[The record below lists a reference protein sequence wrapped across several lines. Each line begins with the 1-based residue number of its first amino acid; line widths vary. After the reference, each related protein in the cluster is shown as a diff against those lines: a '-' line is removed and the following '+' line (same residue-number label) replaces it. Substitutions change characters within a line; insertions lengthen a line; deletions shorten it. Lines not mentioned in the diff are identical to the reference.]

1 MKQPKAKV
9 LIIRCGRLGDTVGTT
24 AVVKPIEEYYKNNVS
39 IDWVTKPP
47 DKRFIQIRHCN
58 QPSIYS
64 IYLFTLII

>member
-39 IDWVTKPP
+39 IDWVTKP
-47 DKRFIQIRHCN
+47 QIKD
-58 QPSIYS
+58 
-64 IYLFTLII
+64 LFK